1 MGTNCVQ
8 PIQYLY
14 VVQIMVTCS
23 FECRFSGSPKRELRM
38 ECTRIEIS
46 WERYQHTRHG
56 KWVRKRTGADSR
68 LVMIAK
74 IARPATVATSEFSLL
89 VGSFHFLWA
98 NVVNARAK
106 TIPNDSPEI
115 DRKDGS
121 KFEIHGIVFTIM
133 SQMQNMATSES
144 FVSRMF
150 QG

>member
-1 MGTNCVQ
+1 M
-8 PIQYLY
+8 
-14 VVQIMVTCS
+14 
-23 FECRFSGSPKRELRM
+23 
-38 ECTRIEIS
+38 
-46 WERYQHTRHG
+46 
-56 KWVRKRTGADSR
+56 
-68 LVMIAK
+68 
-74 IARPATVATSEFSLL
+74 
-89 VGSFHFLWA
+89 
-98 NVVNARAK
+98 VNARAK